1 MDSKAALVIV
11 AVSLV
16 ESAYCV
22 TMYLPTW
29 TCGGAI
35 AKLLHPGPGEGTR
48 RMQIPRGSRLSSISG
63 DGQSAEYHL
72 TAASVLTFMSTTF
85 LREIVTKENNEDY
98 PNIPV
103 STFLSYACIEGTVI
117 FASTGYCYFM

>member
-35 AKLLHPGPGEGTR
+35 AKPLHSGPGVVTR
-48 RMQIPRGSRLSSISG
+48 RMQIPRGSYLSSISG
-63 DGQSAEYHL
+63 DGQSAEYHCI
-72 TAASVLTFMSTTF
+72 STDVYVHHF
-85 LREIVTKENNEDY
+85 PKRN
-98 PNIPV
+98 
-103 STFLSYACIEGTVI
+103 
-117 FASTGYCYFM
+117 CYEEKQRGLAQHPSPHFPFTCLY